1 MRTHPTPSTPVNNR
15 GVEFIADFKPKVGRE
30 IKRNDI
36 VIFDRIGTT
45 NKKATDNTFKKG
57 AFFKAASDSL
67 FTKLFRYRANSKD
80 VQDIFKSAGMNESA
94 AERALQNVKSESK
107 KRGLSGLSAQ
117 AVEEEINK
125 HRKMSF
131 PINTSTEIT
140 QLTID

>member
-1 MRTHPTPSTPVNNR
+1 
-15 GVEFIADFKPKVGRE
+15 
-30 IKRNDI
+30 
-36 VIFDRIGTT
+36 
-45 NKKATDNTFKKG
+45 
-57 AFFKAASDSL
+57 
-67 FTKLFRYRANSKD
+67 
-80 VQDIFKSAGMNESA
+80 MNESA

-107 KRGLSGLSAQ
+107 ERGLSGLSAQ